1 LTRRLIRDL
10 TGGDLSVRFPMFKR
24 RFDSLRRQMDDI
36 HRLQVDLLREVR
48 SGATDQKRSTDAL
61 LVSINCISSGLGW
74 TG

>member
-1 LTRRLIRDL
+1 
-10 TGGDLSVRFPMFKR
+10 MFKR